1 MQDLPHTSLSMR
13 VENGIHYMEKIV
25 SWVWHI
31 LLLVIVCNVVLRYL
45 FTEGRVEFEEIQWH
59 LYSIGF
65 LLGIPYALVT
75 DSHIRVDVLRERFS
89 AQTRAWIELYG
100 LLFLLIPFTLLVIIN
115 ALPFVS
121 YSFST
126 AEVSQSPG
134 GLPYRWLIKFMLL
147 LGFVILLVAAIS
159 RLSRVMCYLFGWPN
173 STGPDNT
180 EPNSI
185 GRADDKQ
192 CEEHDASR

>member
-1 MQDLPHTSLSMR
+1 MLNLPHTSLSKR
-13 VENGIHYMEKIV
+13 VENAIRYMESIV
-25 SWVWHI
+25 SWVWLI
-31 LLLVIVCNVVLRYL
+31 LLMVIVCNVVLRYL
-45 FTEGRVEFEEIQWH
+45 FTEGRIEFEEIQWH

-100 LLFLLIPFTLLVIIN
+100 FLLLLIPFTLLVIIN

-121 YSFST
+121 YSFGT

-134 GLPYRWLIKFMLL
+134 GLPYRWLIKFMLP
-147 LGFVILLVAAIS
+147 LGFSILLIAAIS

-173 STGPDNT
+173 SVSKED
-180 EPNSI
+180 
-185 GRADDKQ
+185 
-192 CEEHDASR
+192 EEDHASR

>member
-1 MQDLPHTSLSMR
+1 MLDLPHTSLSKR
-13 VENGIHYMEKIV
+13 VENAIHYMETIV
-25 SWVWHI
+25 SWVWLI
-31 LLLVIVCNVVLRYL
+31 LLIVIVCNVVLRYL
-45 FTEGRVEFEEIQWH
+45 FTEGRIEFEEIQWH

-75 DSHIRVDVLRERFS
+75 DSHIRVDVMRERFS
-89 AQTRAWIELYG
+89 TQTRAWIELYG
-100 LLFLLIPFTLLVIIN
+100 LLLLLIPFTLLVIIN

-134 GLPYRWLIKFMLL
+134 GLPYRWLIKLMLP
-147 LGFVILLVAAIS
+147 LGFSILLIAAIS

-173 STGPDNT
+173 RIGPAYSD
-180 EPNSI
+180 
-185 GRADDKQ
+185 GVDDKQ
-192 CEEHDASR
+192 SEEHHAGR